1 MDEIIRMLRQFNE
14 ERDWEQYHSPENLA
28 KSVSIEAGE
37 LLECFQWGPDYDLS
51 AVKEEVADVMLYC
64 LMLADHTG
72 IDVIEAMKE
81 KIARNAVKY
90 PVDKSR
96 GSSRKYTEL
105 EENS

>member
-1 MDEIIRMLRQFNE
+1 MDEIIRMLRKFNE

-28 KSVSIEAGE
+28 KSISIEAGE
-37 LLECFQWGPDYDLS
+37 LLECFQWSPEYNLS

-72 IDVIEAMKE
+72 INVIEAMKD
-81 KIARNAVKY
+81 KIACNAAKY
-90 PVDKSR
+90 PVEKAR

-105 EENS
+105 EERS